1 MAEHFWSDNPCVP
14 GWTDKIGS
22 WWNGTEPSLLC
33 KTRHTIP
40 FAPVKG
46 FVCRFATEQ
55 DATLISAFWT
65 RYFLQSNVCRCI
77 VPPEHIQ
84 TSIREKRWEI
94 FIVEHTLTK
103 GLVGTAVRRWISNLH
118 VKGVVFEKAGMVD
131 YFCVHPEFQKQGI
144 GRWLLATLHN
154 TAPVPMPPHLILWE
168 GVQIKLPPMVTN
180 LYWVKQRPKL
190 YPIAQAQA
198 KERIPCILV
207 TNPTHQKT
215 IWNTAVKGRDIWSE
229 VGSLREVQI
238 FQLPAG
244 YVIVWDTFHRSL
256 KNEAIGIVMSGN
268 AIAIDQLSLVG
279 PFGVLLS
286 AGCPEGSQGWT
297 RDSMFQLV
305 CYNLSSNFLSHDFPV
320 LCL

>member
-22 WWNGTEPSLLC
+22 WWNGTEPTLLC
-33 KTRHTIP
+33 KTKHTIP

-46 FVCRFATEQ
+46 FLCRLATEQ
-55 DATLISAFWT
+55 DAPQISAFWT
-65 RYFLQSNVCRCI
+65 RYFIQSNVCQCL
-77 VPPEHIQ
+77 VPPQHIQ
-84 TSIREKRWEI
+84 ESVREKCWEVYLI
-94 FIVEHTLTK
+94 FHTLTK

-118 VKGVVFEKAGMVD
+118 VKGVVFEQAGMVD
-131 YFCVHPEFQKQGI
+131 YFCVHPDFQKQGI
-144 GRWLLATLHN
+144 GRWLLAMLHN
-154 TAPVPMPPHLILWE
+154 TAPNPMPPHLILWE
-168 GVQIKLPPMVTN
+168 GVQIKLPPLVTN

-198 KERIPCILV
+198 KQRIPCTVV
-207 TNPTHQKT
+207 TNPQT
-215 IWNTAVKGRDIWSE
+215 IWSACVKGKDVYTDYRK
-229 VGSLREVQI
+229 SLEVQI

-244 YVIVWDTFHRSL
+244 HVIVWNTFHQSVVN
-256 KNEAIGIVMSGN
+256 KEPIGIIMSGN

-297 RDSMFQLV
+297 RDSMFQFV
-305 CYNLSSNFLSHDFPV
+305 CYNLSSNFVSHDFPV